1 MFQWMCYE
9 KFQIH
14 LAVLMYCFESP
25 NHDNHGLIQ
34 IFWKWSCLIWSYLA
48 HCLRP
53 SSKNKKYLF
62 WKKILYFLIFREMKL
77 PDSNIKKFL
86 TFSQKKT
93 FLIFWEMKTQ
103 RNSLYFRKRNFL
115 IFQEMKTVKK
125 LMFQEVIS
133 WVHKNIQKK
142 IKKWIFL
149 APKYLIL
156 LIKLP

>member
-34 IFWKWSCLIWSYLA
+34 IFWKWSCMIWSYLA
-48 HCLRP
+48 HCLSP
-53 SSKNKKYLF
+53 SSKSKKYLF

-77 PDSNIKKFL
+77 PGSNIKKFSHFFKRKL
-86 TFSQKKT
+86 
-93 FLIFWEMKTQ
+93 FLFFGKRKPQ

-115 IFQEMKTVKK
+115 TFQEMKTIKK
-125 LMFQEVIS
+125 LLFQEVIS
-133 WVHKNIQKK
+133 WAPKNIQKK
-142 IKKWIFL
+142 SRNGCF
-149 APKYLIL
+149 
-156 LIKLP
+156 